1 MNKKGLSID
10 KKILS
15 AITATIFVAVFFLG
29 LEVAN
34 KNKIAYG
41 LDIANVSIGGLTP
54 SQALQKLIQHNETY
68 LDKQVILIANGQE
81 IITSPRD
88 LGITIDPVAEIDKI
102 STIGRDTNII
112 VGLAEQTA
120 AFFNLMDLNFTPG
133 INEKVFDNSTK
144 TLFASIEK
152 WPSDAAITYNASE
165 GKYSFSKEENGYI
178 VPRAELKES
187 ILLLA
192 QETKNEPIILNTE
205 FAAADI
211 KIQTAEKTGQ
221 EANLLLSQASYEL
234 VFEEKSWPIDKE
246 TLIDWLIFEKK
257 SQDNISTLVINLDKE
272 KIEGYL
278 LNNIAHQIDILRQ
291 NAELTLKDGKVTL
304 FKPSQNGR
312 ELDAKESSS
321 KIADQILSTPNVPQN
336 NENTENES
344 TKTQIQL
351 VIKER
356 PAEITTE
363 SINDLGIRELL
374 ATGESDFK
382 GSPKNRVHNIKVG
395 AARFNGILIKPGEE
409 FSFNK
414 TLGPVD
420 ATTGYKPE
428 LVIKQNQTVPEYGGG
443 LCQVATTTFRAAVFS
458 GLEITKRYP
467 HAYPVKY
474 YGTPGFDATIY
485 PPNPDLKFMNDTPGH
500 ILIQT
505 RIVGTKLFFDF
516 YGSSDGRTTEVIG
529 PIVTKKGAD
538 GSAEA
543 YLTQKVTRNDEIII
557 DKTFFSKYRSPA
569 LYPVATR
576 NPLE

>member
-1 MNKKGLSID
+1 MNKKGFNID
-10 KKILS
+10 KKLLS
-15 AITATIFVAVFFLG
+15 VITATIFVAVFFLG

-120 AFFNLMDLNFTPG
+120 AFFNLMDSYFTPG

-152 WPSDAAITYNASE
+152 WPSDAAIIYNALE
-165 GKYSFSKEENGYI
+165 GKYSFSKEEDGYI
-178 VPRAELKES
+178 VPRAELKDS

-192 QETKNEPIILNTE
+192 QETKNEPVILNTE

-257 SQDNISTLVINLDKE
+257 SQDNINTLVINLDKE

-278 LNNIAHQIDILRQ
+278 LNTIAHQIDIPRQ

-516 YGSSDGRTTEVIG
+516 YGTSDGRTTEVIG

-557 DKTFFSKYRSPA
+557 DKTFFSKYRSPL

>member
-1 MNKKGLSID
+1 MNKKGFNID
-10 KKILS
+10 KKLLS
-15 AITATIFVAVFFLG
+15 VITATIFVAVFFLG

-120 AFFNLMDLNFTPG
+120 AFFNLMDSYFTPG

-152 WPSDAAITYNASE
+152 WPSDAAIIYNALE
-165 GKYSFSKEENGYI
+165 GKYSFSKEEDGYI
-178 VPRAELKES
+178 VPRAELKDS

-192 QETKNEPIILNTE
+192 QETKNEPVILNTE

-234 VFEEKSWPIDKE
+234 IFEEKSWPIDKE

-257 SQDNISTLVINLDKE
+257 SQDNINTLVINLDKE

-278 LNNIAHQIDILRQ
+278 LNTIAHQIDIPRQ

-516 YGSSDGRTTEVIG
+516 YGTSDGRTTEVIG

-557 DKTFFSKYRSPA
+557 DKTFFSKYRSPL

>member
-68 LDKQVILIANGQE
+68 LDKQVILMANGQE

-88 LGITIDPVAEIDKI
+88 LGITINPVAEIDKI

-336 NENTENES
+336 N
-344 TKTQIQL
+344 
-351 VIKER
+351 
-356 PAEITTE
+356 
-363 SINDLGIRELL
+363 
-374 ATGESDFK
+374 
-382 GSPKNRVHNIKVG
+382 
-395 AARFNGILIKPGEE
+395 
-409 FSFNK
+409 
-414 TLGPVD
+414 
-420 ATTGYKPE
+420 
-428 LVIKQNQTVPEYGGG
+428 
-443 LCQVATTTFRAAVFS
+443 
-458 GLEITKRYP
+458 
-467 HAYPVKY
+467 
-474 YGTPGFDATIY
+474 
-485 PPNPDLKFMNDTPGH
+485 
-500 ILIQT
+500 
-505 RIVGTKLFFDF
+505 
-516 YGSSDGRTTEVIG
+516 
-529 PIVTKKGAD
+529 
-538 GSAEA
+538 
-543 YLTQKVTRNDEIII
+543 
-557 DKTFFSKYRSPA
+557 
-569 LYPVATR
+569 
-576 NPLE
+576 